1 MLVFEKL
8 EPAVHNRQQFSCGNE
23 ELDVFLKKYAAQN
36 QRIDQSTTHVLVNT
50 ERREEILGFITLCSS
65 ALSIEDLNPSDLG
78 RLPRYPIPAIKIA
91 RLAVSSRFQGNK
103 VGSALLG
110 HAVRSALKVR
120 EDIGVRAL
128 IVDAKKSIMT
138 NVFHTD
144 SVSILSDHTITM
156 QQSIYNNYTV
166 K

>member
-36 QRIDQSTTHVLVNT
+36 QRIGQSTTHVLVNT

-78 RLPRYPIPAIKIA
+78 RLPRSIKIA

-128 IVDAKKSIMT
+128 IVDAKTPEVAS
-138 NVFHTD
+138 F
-144 SVSILSDHTITM
+144 
-156 QQSIYNNYTV
+156 YTKFGFKKTKNSPLYLYLFV
-166 K
+166 

>member
-1 MLVFEKL
+1 MLVFENL
-8 EPAVHNRQQFSCGNE
+8 NQPLITDNSFPAEMRNLTF
-23 ELDVFLKKYAAQN
+23 FLKKYAAQN
-36 QRIDQSTTHVLVNT
+36 QRIGQSTTHVLVNT

-65 ALSIEDLNPSDLG
+65 ALSIEDLNPSDLR

-128 IVDAKKSIMT
+128 IVDAKHRKWP
-138 NVFHTD
+138 VFTQSSVLRKLKIPLCIFISLYD
-144 SVSILSDHTITM
+144 S
-156 QQSIYNNYTV
+156 
-166 K
+166 

>member
-36 QRIDQSTTHVLVNT
+36 QRIGQSTTHVLVNT

-65 ALSIEDLNPSDLG
+65 ALSIEDLNPSDLR

-110 HAVRSALKVR
+110 HRKWPVFTQSSVLRRLK
-120 EDIGVRAL
+120 IPL
-128 IVDAKKSIMT
+128 CIFISLY
-138 NVFHTD
+138 D
-144 SVSILSDHTITM
+144 S
-156 QQSIYNNYTV
+156 
-166 K
+166 

>member
-36 QRIDQSTTHVLVNT
+36 QRIGQSTTHVLVNT

-65 ALSIEDLNPSDLG
+65 ALSIEDLNPSDLR

-120 EDIGVRAL
+120 EDIGVRAF
-128 IVDAKKSIMT
+128 IVDAKTLEVAS
-138 NVFHTD
+138 F
-144 SVSILSDHTITM
+144 
-156 QQSIYNNYTV
+156 YTKFGFKKTQNSPLYLYLFV
-166 K
+166 